1 MGDTGKVIGVDMIK
15 DIIRRAGSLAD
26 ERGVKKVD
34 FGLGEIESLPV
45 EDCTI
50 DVAISK

>member
-1 MGDTGKVIGVDMIK
+1 VGDTGKVIGVDMIK

-34 FGLGEIESLPV
+34 FGLGEIESWPNGDSPV
-45 EDCTI
+45 